1 MSASPPVSPSASTDT
16 AMTTPQSQVIW
27 QARIW
32 AFLSDWRLRAIPCV
46 SKDFKFCLPIR
57 KMKGA
62 LDRAL
67 YHQSLAY
74 QALQAAK
81 IQLDWDFSYQRT
93 NVNQSPI
100 EFHEKDPLSKALDCS
115 LTTHHLIKDAITS
128 IKRENMQEPSTG
140 NVSTQTSSSTVEI
153 LAEEAPADPLSFL
166 EEEEGSDSTPED
178 EMAHALNQ
186 QTLSCQFQDYATQAL
201 AEIQRINLYMDFRL
215 QGASKSQLLPSML
228 TAQRTEPIFQS
239 PYTIDEDYCAAS
251 DETDPID
258 EALKSSCTTYQFI
271 ELAIDWMKGEN
282 QEAEGDEREID
293 SGIQQFQARQT
304 PADPPYDSEEEE
316 GEDMERARNL
326 KPNPNRTALYLPTS
340 SENPNTPSVH
350 FHFNPVDTPD
360 TVTRC
365 LEFTSVSQSTNTPVP
380 IYPHPMERP
389 PYPLWN
395 PVPPSDPRWK
405 EVIMQSQESPAVD
418 PTTKTLAGY
427 FNTPQSAQPNKAAL
441 PDDETF

>member
-1 MSASPPVSPSASTDT
+1 
-16 AMTTPQSQVIW
+16 
-27 QARIW
+27 
-32 AFLSDWRLRAIPCV
+32 
-46 SKDFKFCLPIR
+46 
-57 KMKGA
+57 MKSA

-67 YHQSLAY
+67 YHQSLAS
-74 QALQAAK
+74 QALQTAK
-81 IQLDWDFSYQRT
+81 ILLDWDFNFQRA
-93 NVNQSPI
+93 NSNQSPI

-128 IKRENMQEPSTG
+128 IKRENMQEPSAG
-140 NVSTQTSSSTVEI
+140 NVSTQTSANALDILVE
-153 LAEEAPADPLSFL
+153 ETPTDPHSFL
-166 EEEEGSDSTPED
+166 EEEEGSVSTPED
-178 EMAHALNQ
+178 EMTHALNQ
-186 QTLSCQFQDYATQAL
+186 QTLSCQFQECATQAL
-201 AEIQRINLYMDFRL
+201 AEIKRINLYMDFRL
-215 QGASKSQLLPSML
+215 QGASKSQPLPSTL

-239 PYTIDEDYCAAS
+239 PYKIDEDYCAES
-251 DETDPID
+251 DNPSEEEVDPVD

-271 ELAIDWMKGEN
+271 ELAIDWMKGDS
-282 QEAEGDEREID
+282 QEAEGDEREIY
-293 SGIQQFQARQT
+293 SGIQEFQARQT

-316 GEDMERARNL
+316 GDDMERARNL
-326 KPNPNRTALYLPTS
+326 KPNPNRTVLHLPTS
-340 SENPNTPSVH
+340 SENPNSPSVH

-427 FNTPQSAQPNKAAL
+427 FNTPQSAQPDKAAL